1 MEGSFV
7 ISSLLLHLP
16 LLLAATIKGNGNLTM
31 LRMAKLVTVKM
42 ALCGTSMWCLVKV
55 CGTGGTSPSGNLT
68 ILGTRM
74 GVWYLMLLN
83 TKWVLFGNK
92 RVRYMI
98 HLCWYLTEPKAV
110 PFDYTFIKWPVLD
123 DTWWYSDGWTDCT
136 FIFLLHSC
144 PGTKQQTASSISSG
158 IGRQRDNQRREPA
171 KNPCHYQIQLLQ
183 IHKCCKYRHTHRKYK
198 YTDKLLFRQLQATH
212 RQ

>member
-74 GVWYLMLLN
+74 GVLYLMLLN
-83 TKWVLFGNK
+83 VTKWALFGNK
-92 RVRYMI
+92 RVRSMI

-110 PFDYTFIKWPVLD
+110 PFDCTFIKWPVLD
-123 DTWWYSDGWTDCT
+123 HTWYLILDDTRYLVLDV
-136 FIFLLHSC
+136 IL
-144 PGTKQQTASSISSG
+144 GT
-158 IGRQRDNQRREPA
+158 
-171 KNPCHYQIQLLQ
+171 
-183 IHKCCKYRHTHRKYK
+183 
-198 YTDKLLFRQLQATH
+198 
-212 RQ
+212 